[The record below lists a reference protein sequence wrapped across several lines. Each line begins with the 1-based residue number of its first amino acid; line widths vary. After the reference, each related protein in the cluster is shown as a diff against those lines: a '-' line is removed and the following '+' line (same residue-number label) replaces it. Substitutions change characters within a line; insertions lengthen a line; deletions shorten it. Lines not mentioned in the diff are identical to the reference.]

1 MHRTVITLTLLGS
14 LSVAGCS
21 TDSQPTAQPATPP
34 IASPTQAAAV
44 AQGSPTP
51 SPQQSRR
58 AVRPTHPT
66 ARRAPRPTH
75 TAAPTCGA
83 PPNPD
88 RLNFCGRGSK
98 VYNPPAD
105 VRSYFECIPNFSNGR
120 GYMVQCND
128 GAYSMSGGRPGTC
141 SHHSGEGKP
150 VLQG

>member
-1 MHRTVITLTLLGS
+1 MRRTVITLMLLGT
-14 LSVAGCS
+14 LSMASCS

-34 IASPTQAAAV
+34 IVSPTQAAAV
-44 AQGSPTP
+44 TQRPPTP
-51 SPQQSRR
+51 SPEQSRR

-66 ARRAPRPTH
+66 APRASQPTH

-83 PPNPD
+83 PPNPY

-105 VRSYFECIPNFSNGR
+105 VCNYFECIPNFSNGH

-128 GAYSMSGGRPGTC
+128 GTYSMSGGRPGTC
-141 SHHSGEGKP
+141 SHHNGEGRP